1 MSEWWTY
8 RLSDFL
14 MFEPRTYYRLFERIN
29 GELWPAPLLALALGA
44 ALLVLAWRGRA
55 PRAALLLLVP
65 AWLMVA
71 VAFHW
76 QRYAPIN
83 FLAPWYAWASLLQG
97 ALLLAAATGR
107 VKWLRADADRSP
119 DRLGVVPLAFAV
131 LLQPLIGP
139 LLGRPWQGVEL
150 VGLAPDPT
158 ALATLGLALTFRARW
173 ALLVIPVLLAL
184 ASGATL
190 WAMDAPDAWV
200 TPVVAGLGAVR
211 WWGMRRS
218 GD

>member
-29 GELWPAPLLALALGA
+29 GELWPAPILALALGA
-44 ALLVLAWRGRA
+44 ALLLLAWRGRA

-83 FLAPWYAWASLLQG
+83 FLAPWYAWASVLEG

-107 VKWLRADADRSP
+107 VKWLSPGTDRSP
-119 DRLGVVPLAFAV
+119 DRLGSVLLVFAV
-131 LLQPLIGP
+131 LLQPLLGP
-139 LLGRPWQGVEL
+139 LLGRSWQGVEL
-150 VGLAPDPT
+150 FGLAPDPT
-158 ALATLGLALTFRARW
+158 ALATLGVALALRARW
-173 ALLVIPVLLAL
+173 ALVVIPVLLAL

-200 TPVVAGLGAVR
+200 TPVVAVVVGGWAV
-211 WWGMRRS
+211 RRS

>member
-29 GELWPAPLLALALGA
+29 GELWPVPILALALGA
-44 ALLVLAWRGRA
+44 ALLLLAGRGRA
-55 PRAALLLLVP
+55 HRAALLLLVP
-65 AWLMVA
+65 AWLTVA

-83 FLAPWYAWASLLQG
+83 FLAPWYAWASVLEG

-107 VKWLRADADRSP
+107 VKWLSLGTDRTP
-119 DRLGVVPLAFAV
+119 DRLGVVLLVFAV
-131 LLQPLIGP
+131 LLQPLLGP
-139 LLGRPWQGVEL
+139 LLGRSWQGVEL
-150 VGLAPDPT
+150 LGLAPDPT
-158 ALATLGLALTFRARW
+158 AVATLGVVLALRARW

-200 TPVVAGLGAVR
+200 TPLAAVVGLVR
-211 WWGMRRS
+211 FVS
-218 GD
+218 K

>member
-29 GELWPAPLLALALGA
+29 GELWPAPLLALALGV
-44 ALLVLAWRGRA
+44 ALLALAWRGRA

-65 AWLMVA
+65 AWLTVA

-83 FLAPWYAWASLLQG
+83 FLAPGYAWASVLEG

-107 VKWLRADADRSP
+107 AKWLSVGTDRTP
-119 DRLGVVPLAFAV
+119 DRLGLALLTGAV
-131 LLQPLIGP
+131 LLQPLLGP
-139 LLGRPWQGVEL
+139 LHGRAWQGVEL
-150 VGLAPDPT
+150 FGLAPDPT
-158 ALATLGLALTFRARW
+158 ALATLGLVVALRGPW

-200 TPVVAGLGAVR
+200 TPVVAVVGVVL
-211 WWGMRRS
+211 WWGMRRL
-218 GD
+218 GG

>member
-29 GELWPAPLLALALGA
+29 GGLWPAPLLALALGV
-44 ALLVLAWRGRA
+44 ALLVLAGRGRA
-55 PRAALLLLVP
+55 PRATLILLVP
-65 AWLMVA
+65 AWLAVA

-83 FLAPWYAWASLLQG
+83 FLAPWYAWASGLEG
-97 ALLLAAATGR
+97 ALLLAAASGR
-107 VKWLRADADRSP
+107 VRWLFPGAGLPP
-119 DRLGVVPLAFAV
+119 DRVGVGLLTFAV

-139 LLGRPWQGVEL
+139 LLDRSWQGVEL
-150 VGLAPDPT
+150 FGLAPDPT
-158 ALATLGLALTFRARW
+158 ALATLGVVLALRARW

-190 WAMDAPDAWV
+190 WAMEAPDAWV
-200 TPVVAGLGAVR
+200 TPVVAVLGVVR
-211 WWGMRRS
+211 CSGKRRL

>member
-29 GELWPAPLLALALGA
+29 GELWPAPLLALALGV

-55 PRAALLLLVP
+55 PRATLLLLVP
-65 AWLMVA
+65 AWLTVG

-83 FLAPWYAWASLLQG
+83 FLAPWYARASVLEG
-97 ALLLAAATGR
+97 ALLLAAETGR
-107 VKWLRADADRSP
+107 VKWLRLRTDRTP
-119 DRLGVVPLAFAV
+119 DRLGLVLLACAV

-139 LLGRPWQGVEL
+139 VSGRAWGAVEL
-150 VGLAPDPT
+150 FGLAPDPT
-158 ALATLGLALTFRARW
+158 ALATLGVVLALRARW
-173 ALLVIPVLLAL
+173 TLLVIPVLLAL

-190 WAMDAPDAWV
+190 WAMGAPDAWV
-200 TPVVAGLGAVR
+200 TPVVAVSGVVR
-211 WWGMRRS
+211 WWWVRRL